1 MTIKH
6 ENIAAALAAFQ
17 GEMPTI
23 PKSKTAKVPTKAGGS
38 YQYSYADLADMT
50 ALVMPALARH
60 GLAFI
65 TAPRVGEHGRELVG
79 TLLHESGGT
88 LEGALPIGGNAP
100 QEIGSALTY
109 MRRYLLGCLTG
120 VVTDDDDDGSLAQA
134 SASPQ
139 TRQQSHTGARTRR
152 EAAPSS
158 RPDGSPVEPLRT
170 EAQSR
175 ALFAALTEA
184 GVTEREYVLAWL
196 SELTGREIEST
207 KSLTEAEA
215 SRAVD
220 AARALIQPA
229 EEVQA

>member
-1 MTIKH
+1 MSTKH

-50 ALVMPALARH
+50 ALVMPVLARH

-139 TRQQSHTGARTRR
+139 TRQHRHPEGSPRR
-152 EAAPSS
+152 EAASPN
-158 RPDGSPVEPLRT
+158 RPDGSPVESDPMTDSQRAVLNELWREVPAERRT
-170 EAQSR
+170 EILAGRDPKRLSR
-175 ALFAALTEA
+175 EEA
-184 GVTEREYVLAWL
+184 D
-196 SELTGREIEST
+196 EILVAFS
-207 KSLTEAEA
+207 
-215 SRAVD
+215 D
-220 AARALIQPA
+220 AADTPALDV
-229 EEVQA
+229 EVEA